1 MFESHKCPL
10 VQIQKTCILCN
21 EVSNWWL
28 NKLDAS
34 ESKDSLLYCI
44 RPIKRPGH
52 WEIKKGDSYYVFL
65 ICILEEIWG
74 IGSVHITK

>member
-34 ESKDSLLYCI
+34 DSKDSLLYCI
-44 RPIKRPGH
+44 HPIKHPGH
-52 WEIKKGDSYYVFL
+52 
-65 ICILEEIWG
+65 
-74 IGSVHITK
+74 